1 MFDKGGCVSST
12 TILTMLVLLNTALFV
27 LYKNIREEYER
38 EMQTKKQNK
47 NVLVGVGL
55 DTIQCDIPT
64 EYELMENEH
73 VFVSPKTGIEIAD
86 MKNKM

>member
-1 MFDKGGCVSST
+1 M
-12 TILTMLVLLNTALFV
+12 

-73 VFVSPKTGIEIAD
+73 VFVSPKTGIEIGKLTRKQGQERGSQA
-86 MKNKM
+86 